1 MGADPTELIT
11 DVGTKTEAG
20 STPAVGLVLIV

>member
-11 DVGTKTEAG
+11 DVGTKTEAW
-20 STPAVGLVLIV
+20 STPAMGLVLIV